1 MRIASFLSA
10 LLIASSGAAPALAQL
25 VQRDATPAPA
35 QTEWNVAAQTSLCGI
50 GTDGV
55 WQKTAFCGSFRGDV
69 LFGRSRNADYAL
81 GPYATVG
88 TATFS
93 DVRFGGGLSLLI
105 PTLEG
110 DFPIVLSAGA
120 LSRNADDFRLSGEAF
135 FGLRS
140 HNFHGSHYAMASGL
154 VLGGDAAVSGSH
166 GSTLYVGL
174 QLDGMWLALPFILGY
189 EWLHPAPDP
198 GD

>member
-1 MRIASFLSA
+1 MRVAPILA
-10 LLIASSGAAPALAQL
+10 LVPLLCGFARALHAE
-25 VQRDATPAPA
+25 P
-35 QTEWNVAAQTSLCGI
+35 EWNVAAQTSLCGRGDHGAI
-50 GTDGV
+50 
-55 WQKTAFCGSFRGDV
+55 WQKTGFCGGFRGDV
-69 LFGRSRNADYAL
+69 LFGRDRNADFAL
-81 GPYATVG
+81 GPYASFG

-120 LSRNADDFRLSGEAF
+120 LSRNGSDLRFSSEAF

-140 HNFHGSHYAMASGL
+140 HNFHGAYAMGSGI
-154 VLGGDAAVSGSH
+154 VLGGDAAVSG
-166 GSTLYVGL
+166 GRGNTLYVGL
-174 QLDGMWLALPFILGY
+174 QIDGLWLALPFILGY
-189 EWLHPAPDP
+189 EALRPTPDR